1 MSLLKVSPGTPVLR
15 DVDRV
20 FNRFFTEPFWSGPM
34 TRSFEGMWQPA
45 LDLAESEKEYLVKLE
60 APGMAREDFE
70 VLLDGTLLTLSGKR
84 EMRRQGQGEEY
95 LWVEREEGRFMRTVR
110 LPGAV
115 QEGKIDAVYHDGIL
129 TVRMPKAEPPVKNRI
144 AIK

>member
-1 MSLLKVSPGTPVLR
+1 
-15 DVDRV
+15 
-20 FNRFFTEPFWSGPM
+20 
-34 TRSFEGMWQPA
+34 MWQPA

-84 EMRRQGQGEEY
+84 EMHRQGKGEEY

>member
-1 MSLLKVSPGTPVLR
+1 MSLLKANPGLPAIR
-15 DVDRV
+15 DFDRV
-20 FNRFFTEPFWSGPM
+20 FNRFFTEPFGAGPL
-34 TRSFEGMWQPA
+34 TRGFEGVWQPA
-45 LDLAESEKEYLVKLE
+45 LDLSESEKEYLVKLE

-70 VLLDGTLLTLSGKR
+70 VQLDGTLLTLSGKR
-84 EMRRQGQGEEY
+84 EMQRQGKGEEY

-115 QEGKIDAVYHDGIL
+115 QEGKIEALYHDGIL